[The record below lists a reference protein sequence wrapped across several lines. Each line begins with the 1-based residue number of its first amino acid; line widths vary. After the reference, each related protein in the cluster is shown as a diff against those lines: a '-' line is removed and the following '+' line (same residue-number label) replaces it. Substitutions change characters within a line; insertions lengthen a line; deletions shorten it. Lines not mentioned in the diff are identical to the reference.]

1 MSIRGGDGPSEISL
15 ARRVEI
21 LEEAF
26 SMLGALLGHG
36 LFPGVEAFA
45 TDPEMDQFA
54 RMRLAL
60 LMHDISGRIKEEHE
74 EQRNDPHRSRTS

>member
-1 MSIRGGDGPSEISL
+1 MSAEIDL
-15 ARRVEI
+15 LRRVEI

-26 SMLGALLGHG
+26 SMMAALLGQG
-36 LFPGVEAFA
+36 LFPGVEAFPA
-45 TDPEMDQFA
+45 DPEMSRFA